1 LRRLLPH
8 RDDADMP
15 PHGSNKP
22 IYGHTFGMAG
32 IINVAA
38 TSLML
43 HHQRL
48 APTANHRTPDPECDH
63 DHVAEGPRDTE
74 FDRAVSLSFAFGSQT
89 SVMALEHACPQR
101 PNTLPPRA
109 TGPAPTWPPT
119 PTT

>member
-1 LRRLLPH
+1 MFFLSLLALLP
-8 RDDADMP
+8 RRSSLFP
-15 PHGSNKP
+15 YTTLFRSP

-74 FDRAVSLSFAFGSQT
+74 FDLAVSLSFAFGSQT
-89 SVMALEHACPQR
+89 SVMALEHA
-101 PNTLPPRA
+101 
-109 TGPAPTWPPT
+109 
-119 PTT
+119 